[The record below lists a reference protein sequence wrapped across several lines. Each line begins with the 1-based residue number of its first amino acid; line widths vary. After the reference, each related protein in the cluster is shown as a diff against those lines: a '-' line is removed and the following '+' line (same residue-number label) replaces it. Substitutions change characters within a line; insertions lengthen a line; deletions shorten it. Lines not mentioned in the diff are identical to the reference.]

1 MAILTH
7 RCFNAAV
14 FDTVNGGTR
23 MLALVNSSTRV
34 RPVCLPV
41 QPYFPIAASQG
52 VCFGA
57 PSCSPLVQYELLKA
71 MRERMPQV
79 YTSAW
84 CELDLTVSRT
94 RELIDRRVEIISAAR
109 AIKLARMIAYEPNA
123 IEVFGE
129 AGRNL
134 FEEMH
139 RRFPRAVK
147 ATIRG
152 LPRPARL
159 RLALAWTQNVAH
171 QFAGSVNQIVA
182 KKQNGVISLSVQHG
196 VFSDRPDTLDGAHE
210 YYRRVFETMLRE
222 LAHVDCELTEVRWPR
237 AHLGQ
242 CDYKIVWET

>member
-1 MAILTH
+1 
-7 RCFNAAV
+7 
-14 FDTVNGGTR
+14 
-23 MLALVNSSTRV
+23 MLALVNSPTRV

-41 QPYFPIAASQG
+41 QSYFPIAASQG

-71 MRERMPQV
+71 ARERMPQV
-79 YTSAW
+79 YTRAW

-109 AIKLARMIAYEPNA
+109 AIKLARMIAYEANA
-123 IEVFGE
+123 LEVFCE

-139 RRFPRAVK
+139 RRFPHAVK
-147 ATIRG
+147 TTIRG
-152 LPRPARL
+152 LPRPLRV
-159 RLALAWTQNVAH
+159 RLALAWTQHVAH
-171 QFAGSVNQIVA
+171 NFAGSANQIVA
-182 KKQNGVISLSVQHG
+182 EKQPGGILLSVQQG
-196 VFSDRPDTLDGAHE
+196 IFSDRLNTLDGAHE

-222 LAHVDCELTEVRWPR
+222 LAHVDCEVTEVRWPR